1 MHFSRFVDVGQ
12 HRFHISFGKEQ
23 VGAVVGARVE
33 DAFELVQ
40 RTAVLFVYVSFKTLG
55 DPL

>member
-1 MHFSRFVDVGQ
+1 MLLSRFVDVSEYC
-12 HRFHISFGKEQ
+12 FHICFRKQQ

-40 RTAVLFVYVSFKTLG
+40 RTAVLFVYVSFETLG

>member
-1 MHFSRFVDVGQ
+1 MHLSRFVDVSEYC
-12 HRFHISFGKEQ
+12 FHICFRKEQ

-40 RTAVLFVYVSFKTLG
+40 RTAVLFVYVSFETLG